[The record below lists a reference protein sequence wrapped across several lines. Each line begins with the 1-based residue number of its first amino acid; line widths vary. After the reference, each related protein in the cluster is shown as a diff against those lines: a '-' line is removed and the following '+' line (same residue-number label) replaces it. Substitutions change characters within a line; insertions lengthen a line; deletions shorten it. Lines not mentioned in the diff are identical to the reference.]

1 WAIAVMFSS
10 AKSSGSIVYQI
21 SGTYTDYALATPA
34 SVTLSSPPNSQ
45 GIVPGYRYIT
55 KTAIGLADIEKLA
68 TLHSTLRDITIVHGD
83 LAWGTHEWVLQG
95 IEALGKLEGFFV
107 ESHVSAQ
114 WIKEQFG
121 EM

>member
-1 WAIAVMFSS
+1 M
-10 AKSSGSIVYQI
+10 
-21 SGTYTDYALATPA
+21 
-34 SVTLSSPPNSQ
+34 
-45 GIVPGYRYIT
+45 
-55 KTAIGLADIEKLA
+55 
-68 TLHSTLRDITIVHGD
+68 HGD
-83 LAWGTHEWVLQG
+83 LAWGTREWVLQG